1 MVLANENYIKSPD
14 SHYVEEIE
22 KRVNAYRILHPNQKI
37 YRIGAISPSMPLP
50 HDAVEAMHQA
60 VDDLSMVENFKG
72 YGPVQGYDFLIDKIL
87 KEYRT
92 KYALSF
98 DKESVFISSGST
110 TDLANITNV
119 VSGDNIVAIADTI
132 DPAYEN
138 TTVLSGR
145 AGKLKN
151 GKWGNLVYLKC
162 DETTNFLPQLP
173 TERVDIIF
181 LSNPNNV
188 TGTVI
193 NRNELKQWV
202 DYALE
207 NSSLIIYDA
216 SFQTFIKD
224 ENIAHSIYEIKGAKK
239 VAIEICSFSK
249 SAGFAGIRCGYT
261 IVPTDLRA
269 FTVAGKSVSINKL
282 WKKLVQNYTNGISY
296 ISQRGAE
303 ALFTRRSKNEISEF
317 VNYYMINAS
326 LIREELKFIGCRVFG
341 GQNSPYIWFKIPN
354 GDTSWK
360 FFLQLLH
367 DFGIVCTPGIVFG
380 AENDNFM
387 RFSGYCNRADLK
399 SALTVIKT
407 NFLNKF

>member
-22 KRVNAYRILHPNQKI
+22 KRINTYKILQPNQKI
-37 YRIGAISPSMPLP
+37 LRIGAVSPSMPLP
-50 HDAVEAMHQA
+50 VDSIEAMYRA
-60 VDDLSMVENFKG
+60 VKDLSNVENFHG
-72 YGPVQGYDFLIDKIL
+72 YGPVQGYDFLIEKIL

-92 KYALSF
+92 KYGLSF
-98 DKESVFISSGST
+98 DKESVFINSGST

-173 TERVDIIF
+173 SARVDIIF

-193 NRNELKQWV
+193 DRSELRRWV

-216 SFQTFIKD
+216 SFQAFIKD
-224 ENIAHSIYEIKGAKK
+224 ENIPHSIYEIKGAKK

-249 SAGFAGIRCGYT
+249 NAGFAGVRCGYT
-261 IVPTDLRA
+261 IVPTYLNA
-269 FTVAGKSVSINKL
+269 FTVTGKSVSINKL
-282 WKKLVQNYTNGISY
+282 WKKLVENYTNGISY

-303 ALFTRRSKNEISEF
+303 ALFTRKSKNEILEF
-317 VNYYMINAS
+317 VNYYMSNAAMICEQMES
-326 LIREELKFIGCRVFG
+326 IGCRVFG
-341 GQNSPYIWFKIPN
+341 GQNSPYVWFKIPN
-354 GDTSWK
+354 QETSWK
-360 FFLQLLH
+360 FFSRLLH
-367 DFGIVCTPGIVFG
+367 DFGIIGTPGIVFG
-380 AENDNFM
+380 SGNDNFM
-387 RFSGYCNRADLK
+387 RFSGYCNRADLQ
-399 SALTVIKT
+399 SALTIIKN
-407 NFLNKF
+407 NFPQK